1 VGVREV
7 EQQEEEHEEERK
19 LGATWD
25 FLMTRWGSLV
35 GFLLILLSLTN
46 SSAVC
51 SSVIEAGT
59 SIKTLSIALGTAS
72 GTTAKVDEAEDGP
85 RAPSTNWSFFLT
97 LLPLLISEDPS
108 LSLFLLCRNWIVPDA
123 ATSCPSPSAPVR
135 AVRGRGAGSQR
146 DCVNGM
152 EACGQGAA

>member
-7 EQQEEEHEEERK
+7 EQQEEEQEEERK

-25 FLMTRWGSLV
+25 FLMTRWGSLM
-35 GFLLILLSLTN
+35 GFLLIFLSLTN